1 LLGTYNAGGEIDV
14 STAAELLA
22 ALRDLIDYSDEAIVS
37 VDCSTLTFMDSAAF
51 HALVDATEY
60 AARRGH
66 TLVVRNLTP
75 ACARLIRL
83 CDFEHELRVTP

>member
-1 LLGTYNAGGEIDV
+1 M
-14 STAAELLA
+14 STAGALLF
-22 ALRDLIDYSDEAIVS
+22 ALCEVIDRSDEAIVG

-66 TLVVRNLTP
+66 TLVVRNLSP
-75 ACARLIRL
+75 SCARLIRL
-83 CDFEHELRVTP
+83 CDSERELRVTP